1 MMRATRPGGG
11 AATAAARPQE
21 TASPPS
27 PRTIAARCSHVREW
41 PGPGPRRQRQPDARR
56 GHGQCLSSLV

>member
-1 MMRATRPGGG
+1 MRATRPGGG

-27 PRTIAARCSHVREW
+27 PRTIASRCSHVREW
-41 PGPGPRRQRQPDARR
+41 PGASAPGASPTPGAAT
-56 GHGQCLSSLV
+56 GSV

>member
-1 MMRATRPGGG
+1 MRATRPGGG

-21 TASPPS
+21 TAQSSP

-41 PGPGPRRQRQPDARR
+41 PGASAPGASPTPGADT
-56 GHGQCLSSLV
+56 GSVCLV